1 MWVPVGESRSLR
13 KTPVRALYWG
23 TPIAVFRTASG
34 RVGALHDVCAHR
46 GVPLSLG
53 AVAGETIRCNFHH
66 FLFDVEG
73 HCAGA
78 PEVCGLDETRRQELR
93 VARFYAR
100 EALGLVWVSI
110 DSAAP
115 FPRLLLEASPAD
127 VVTGSF
133 EVRGDLR
140 VWMDHFL
147 DSAHC
152 LWTHAETAYGGS
164 HDNAAVFESI
174 DIDIGPESE
183 YPVRS
188 AVRMT
193 FDLSRHRARAH
204 YSPVLRLLGAASR
217 ARRLFS
223 RRRRDVPSAPRNLE
237 IDVDL
242 VTPLCQY
249 THSTYRSG
257 GSQHGFEGVTG
268 INPIGEGRNQFLF
281 SGFFPRGARGRWTR
295 WLQRLFLERFVP
307 QHLGVEDAR
316 LLADTSFVP
325 SERLVA
331 ARTDATV
338 LAMRAM
344 FSRYRAAKGHLYPE
358 GSLIHRLDYH

>member
-1 MWVPVGESRSLR
+1 MWVPICESDAL
-13 KTPVRALYWG
+13 KTVPLRALYWG
-23 TPIAVFRTASG
+23 TPIVVFRTESG
-34 RVGALHDVCAHR
+34 RIGALHDVCAHR

-53 AVAGETIRCNFHH
+53 QVRGETIRCDFHH
-66 FLFDVEG
+66 FRFDVEG
-73 HCAGA
+73 RCVETPDA
-78 PEVCGLDETRRQELR
+78 CGLDAARRLELR
-93 VARFYAR
+93 VPQYHVR
-100 EALGLVWVSI
+100 EALGLVWVSG
-110 DSAAP
+110 DASAP
-115 FPRLLLEASPAD
+115 FPSLLLEAAPAE

-147 DSAHC
+147 DALHC

-164 HDNAAVFESI
+164 PDNAATFESI
-174 DIDIGPESE
+174 DIDIGPDSE

-188 AVRMT
+188 AVHMT
-193 FDLSRHRARAH
+193 FDLSRHRGSAQ
-204 YSPVLRLLGAASR
+204 YSPVLRALAAAGR

-223 RRRRDVPSAPRNLE
+223 FRRHRAERGPRNLD

-257 GSQHGFEGVTG
+257 SSQYGFEGVTA

-281 SGFFPRGARGRWTR
+281 AVFFPKAAASGISR
-295 WLQRLFLERFVP
+295 WLQRLFLKRFVP

-316 LLADTSFVP
+316 LLAETAFVP
-325 SERLVA
+325 SDKLIPM
-331 ARTDATV
+331 RTDATV
-338 LAMRAM
+338 VAMRAM
-344 FSRYRAAKGHLYPE
+344 FSRYVAAKGHLYPA